1 MIPDTPCSCG
11 GNNENCFRCGGL
23 GFYGQNASQKDRV
36 FLPVAK
42 HVGNSHKKAEKPQH
56 KLQNPNRINDSKKP
70 HKAPQSRDRISC
82 GICNQLFLTTSLLS
96 LHHSER
102 HMCSIKV
109 QIKRKIEGDTRITR
123 AKAVNRKDAFPSSS
137 KVICA
142 TCGKRLKSETGVAAH
157 RAAVHASEPLHLK
170 ILRDQK
176 RHAKPMSDLPLG
188 STNAAR
194 TRPTYH
200 QIPSSVAIASE
211 SKLDGSR
218 DYYKN
223 YRESGKLGS
232 HASHDAYGDED
243 FA

>member
-23 GFYGQNASQKDRV
+23 GFYGRNASQEDRV
-36 FLPVAK
+36 VLPVAK
-42 HVGNSHKKAEKPQH
+42 HVRDLYKKGKKPQQ
-56 KLQNPNRINDSKKP
+56 KLQNPSRTNESEKP
-70 HKAPQSRDRISC
+70 HKLLQSRDRVSC
-82 GICNQLFLTTSLLS
+82 GICNQLFLTRSLLS

-109 QIKRKIEGDTRITR
+109 QLERKIEEGTRIER
-123 AKAVNRKDAFPSSS
+123 RKAVRRKDALSDSS
-137 KVICA
+137 KITCGV
-142 TCGKRLKSETGVAAH
+142 CGKRLKSVTGVATH

-170 ILRDQK
+170 ISRGQK
-176 RHAKPMSDLPLG
+176 RHAKHMSDLPPG
-188 STNAAR
+188 STNVTKA
-194 TRPTYH
+194 RPTYH
-200 QIPSSVAIASE
+200 QVPSSVAIDSE